1 MDKKLKEKFKKIKL
15 LILDVDGVLT
25 DGKMVYDSEARQLKF
40 FNVKDGLGV
49 YLLKLMGIKSIILT
63 ADSSTVVKKRAQDMK
78 VEEVYGQA
86 YPKTKFYE
94 EIKRKYKVKDSE
106 VCFIGDDLLDLQL
119 IKKVGLGIAV
129 KDACPEVKRV
139 ADYITKK
146 RGGRGAVREVCEF
159 ILKSKG
165 LWKKALE
172 KFYLV

>member
-1 MDKKLKEKFKKIKL
+1 MDKRLKEKFKRIKL

-25 DGKMVYDSEARQLKF
+25 DGRMVYDSEGRQIKF

-63 ADSSTVVKKRAQDMK
+63 ADNSQVVMRRAQDMG
-78 VEEVYGQA
+78 VEEVYAEA

-94 EIKRKYKVKDSE
+94 EIKKKYRVKDSE
-106 VCFIGDDLLDLQL
+106 ICFIGDDLLDLEL
-119 IKKVGLGIAV
+119 IKRVGVGVAV
-129 KDACPEVKRV
+129 KDACNEVKKI
-139 ADYITKK
+139 ADYVTKK
-146 RGGRGAVREVCEF
+146 RGGRGAVREVCEL

-165 LWKKALE
+165 LWKEALK